1 MGYSAPRG
9 TVDILPGQSEKWIKL
24 EQLLRTIAANYNVKE
39 MRTPIFE
46 HAELFNRAVGDTSD
60 VVSKEM
66 YTFQD
71 KKGRYIS
78 LRPEGTSG
86 IARAYVEN
94 KMYGLP
100 EKLQKVYYMGPMFR
114 YERPQNGRQRQFH
127 QFGVEM
133 LGVESPY
140 VDVECM
146 LMAVTVVEALGLQ
159 NVTLHI
165 NSLGD
170 NESRDAYREA
180 LKDHFRD
187 HLDELCGDCKARFE
201 KNPLRILDCKVDAK
215 HPAMKTAPKTIDYL
229 SESAKNHFDKV
240 CSLLDD
246 LEIDYVIDTNLVRG
260 LDYYSHT
267 VFEIIS
273 DDPKLG
279 AGATGIARAYVE
291 NKMYG
296 LPEKLQKV
304 YYMGPMFRYER
315 PQNGRQRQFHQF
327 GVEMLGV
334 ESPYVDVEC
343 MLMAVTVVEALGLQN
358 VTLHINSLG
367 DNESRDAYREAL
379 KDHFRDHL
387 DELCGDCK
395 ARFEKNPLRILD
407 CKVDAKHPAM
417 KTAPKTIDYLS
428 ESAKNHFDKVCTLLD
443 DLEIDYVIDTNLV
456 RGLDYYS
463 HTVFEIISD
472 DPKLGAGAT
481 VGGGGR
487 YNGLIE
493 EIGGPATPG
502 VGFAFGMERLLLA
515 LDDEEDEDE
524 DGLDC
529 YIMPLGEEAKDL
541 AMQIIAMLRANGFT
555 CEMDHVSRGLKGQ
568 FKSADRFNAHFSIIL
583 GEEEVKNEVVNIKCN
598 HDKEQEV
605 VPLENI
611 LAHIENHLSGGH
623 EHE

>member
-1 MGYSAPRG
+1 MLTTAPRG
-9 TVDILPGQSEKWIKL
+9 TKDILPRDVEAWRYL
-24 EQLLRTIAANYNVKE
+24 ERTMREICAQYGYLE
-39 MRTPIFE
+39 IRTPVFE
-46 HAELFNRAVGDTSD
+46 HTELFLRGIGETTD
-60 VVSKEM
+60 VVEKEM
-66 YTFQD
+66 YTFTD
-71 KKGRYIS
+71 RGERS
-78 LRPEGTSG
+78 LTLRPENTAS
-86 IARAYVEN
+86 AVRSYVEN

-170 NESRDAYREA
+170 DASRDAYREA

-240 CSLLDD
+240 CS
-246 LEIDYVIDTNLVRG
+246 
-260 LDYYSHT
+260 
-267 VFEIIS
+267 
-273 DDPKLG
+273 
-279 AGATGIARAYVE
+279 
-291 NKMYG
+291 
-296 LPEKLQKV
+296 
-304 YYMGPMFRYER
+304 
-315 PQNGRQRQFHQF
+315 
-327 GVEMLGV
+327 
-334 ESPYVDVEC
+334 
-343 MLMAVTVVEALGLQN
+343 
-358 VTLHINSLG
+358 
-367 DNESRDAYREAL
+367 
-379 KDHFRDHL
+379 
-387 DELCGDCK
+387 
-395 ARFEKNPLRILD
+395 
-407 CKVDAKHPAM
+407 
-417 KTAPKTIDYLS
+417 
-428 ESAKNHFDKVCTLLD
+428 LLD

-568 FKSADRFNAHFSIIL
+568 FKSCLLYTSPSPRDS
-583 GEEEVKNEVVNIKCN
+583 
-598 HDKEQEV
+598 
-605 VPLENI
+605 
-611 LAHIENHLSGGH
+611 
-623 EHE
+623 